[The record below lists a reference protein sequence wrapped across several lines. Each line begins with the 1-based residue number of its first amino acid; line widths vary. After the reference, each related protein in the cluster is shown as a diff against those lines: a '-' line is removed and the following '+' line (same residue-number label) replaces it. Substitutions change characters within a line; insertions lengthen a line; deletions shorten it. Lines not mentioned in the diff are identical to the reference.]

1 MSSKSPSTSQ
11 TLESPLEP
19 RDGVYTFYAASLIGS
34 RDDDD
39 VTKEQVGL
47 YVDGHDGVVY
57 DDLRI
62 AEAYSRERTSI
73 CTVFCCARRALFSV
87 FYYKR
92 RAPSS

>member
-1 MSSKSPSTSQ
+1 M
-11 TLESPLEP
+11 
-19 RDGVYTFYAASLIGS
+19 
-34 RDDDD
+34 
-39 VTKEQVGL
+39 TKEQVGL

-73 CTVFCCARRALFSV
+73 CTVLINCARRALFSV

-92 RAPSS
+92 RAKLL